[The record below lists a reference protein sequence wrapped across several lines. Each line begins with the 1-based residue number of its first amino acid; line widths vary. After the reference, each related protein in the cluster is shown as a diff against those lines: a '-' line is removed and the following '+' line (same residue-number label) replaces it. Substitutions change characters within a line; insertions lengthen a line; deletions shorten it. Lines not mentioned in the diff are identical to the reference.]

1 MGEEMQV
8 TIGSTIAV
16 KDPSAELVSWCKSN
30 LILRNPDYTKKV
42 RMHLWVGNTP
52 KDLYLY
58 EVDGD
63 TLILPFGTLREIL
76 PMIAGAKV
84 YKSFAEPR
92 RVDYSCDIPLYDY
105 QQVAVDEVVKE
116 HYGILQSP
124 AGSGKTQMGIAV
136 AARLGCRTLWLTH
149 TQDLLTQS
157 MNRAKM
163 YMNPKTI
170 GTITNGKVNI
180 GSGIT
185 FATVQTM
192 CRLDLPYYKHFWD
205 VIIVDECHRCAGT
218 PTAISQFSKVLSN
231 LSARHKYGLSATVH
245 RSDGMIRATY
255 ALLGNVIYTVPD
267 EAVADKIMT
276 VGIRPTSTGV
286 KISRECLNTDGT
298 LNYTKLISYLCENS
312 YRNNLISSWIVSE
325 AEHSSLILSDR
336 LEHLEALMATL
347 PRSMREQA
355 VMISGKMTS
364 KKGKAEREQAIEDMR
379 QGKKKYLFATY
390 SLAKEGLDIPRL
402 ERLYLTTPQ
411 KDYAVITQSIG
422 RIARTFEGKQ
432 DPVCFD
438 FVDDIGYLIKAYKK
452 RCTTYK
458 KNGCYFT
465 NTERR

>member
-16 KDPSAELVSWCKSN
+16 KDPSVELVSWCKNN

-84 YKSFAEPR
+84 YKIFAKPR
-92 RVDYSCDIPLYDY
+92 RVDYSCNIPLYDY

-149 TQDLLTQS
+149 TQDLLTQR

-192 CRLDLPYYKHFWD
+192 CRLDLSYYKHFWD

-245 RSDGMIRATY
+245 RSDGMIRAT
-255 ALLGNVIYTVPD
+255 
-267 EAVADKIMT
+267 
-276 VGIRPTSTGV
+276 
-286 KISRECLNTDGT
+286 
-298 LNYTKLISYLCENS
+298 
-312 YRNNLISSWIVSE
+312 
-325 AEHSSLILSDR
+325 
-336 LEHLEALMATL
+336 
-347 PRSMREQA
+347 
-355 VMISGKMTS
+355 
-364 KKGKAEREQAIEDMR
+364 
-379 QGKKKYLFATY
+379 
-390 SLAKEGLDIPRL
+390 
-402 ERLYLTTPQ
+402 
-411 KDYAVITQSIG
+411 
-422 RIARTFEGKQ
+422 
-432 DPVCFD
+432 
-438 FVDDIGYLIKAYKK
+438 
-452 RCTTYK
+452 
-458 KNGCYFT
+458 
-465 NTERR
+465 